1 MAYDPFKTDPIYQAV
16 RKAERANRMTVSSQ
30 QEIAG
35 DGMQLSGP
43 ITRMTP
49 DTMPTV
55 DPTFGTTQG
64 YSTAQRVGEG
74 VGSNVGAI
82 YGAGVTRSLSPLAG
96 AAIDVGINTLLGDT
110 PGYLESPSVEEGVKT
125 QTGGFSAT
133 KQYVQTPTGAIV
145 QYDPSME
152 EVDGQGKVETLTAAQ
167 AARRSPMGYTGADPR
182 TPLGAV
188 GQGVQSLATSM
199 VPLAGLIFG
208 KTVESPIGTPMALG
222 AGPLGVMVHD
232 RMYETHANIE
242 KGLPG
247 NFGMQ
252 IGNRYVTYNAN
263 DQYIGGKFGET
274 VGLRKAKTAGL
285 NMTTE
290 QFQRIYGANAGF
302 DPRTVD
308 WTNSRPGELKGEV
321 LNGFV
326 QGQGGFT
333 SNGEFV
339 DSQGRISNSISG
351 KPLDRYIDNAMV
363 DAATAMSAL
372 EALEAKA
379 EAVKD
384 DFLFA
389 ESKSEYYSKKADT
402 LRQRIADGDYGAPE
416 PTGRGFQGKRVDSRG
431 NTVNYNLDSDPETSS
446 PTTEAQDQRA
456 SEEAQD
462 SVDNSTPDQREEE
475 EDQDSTDNEYAEGG
489 FVQKKAVGG
498 PIEEQVGGPVGFVN
512 GKTPDEVSPQ
522 KAIADDVEGSV
533 PEGTFVINAPAVERA
548 GSSDIRKML
557 VNAIQEAK
565 AQGIDLSGSGV
576 KMDSEEAVSVA
587 VSEGEVLVPPVL
599 ARIIGYDRLEKI
611 NKRGEAE
618 VAKRQQEAE
627 AQQQNQQNAPQPMM
641 ARGGGFI
648 SKS

>member
-1 MAYDPFKTDPIYQAV
+1 MAYNNPFDLDPISQVV
-16 RKAERANRMTVSSQ
+16 RQAERNNRMTISSQ
-30 QEIAG
+30 QEIRG
-35 DGMQLSGP
+35 DGTG

-49 DTMPTV
+49 DVMSAPE
-55 DPTFGTTQG
+55 PTFGTTRG
-64 YSTAQRVGEG
+64 YGTTQRVGEG
-74 VGSNVGAI
+74 VGSNVSAI
-82 YGAGVTRSLSPLAG
+82 YGAGVTRSFAPLAG
-96 AAIDVGINTLLGDT
+96 AAVDIGINTLLGDT
-110 PGYLESPSVEEGVKT
+110 PGYLEGPDIEGGVRT

-133 KQYVQTPTGAIV
+133 KQYVQTASGAIV
-145 QYDPSME
+145 EYDPSME
-152 EVDGQGKVETLTAAQ
+152 EVDGQGKVSTLTAAQ

-188 GQGVQSLATSM
+188 GQGVQALATSAI
-199 VPLAGLIFG
+199 PLAGMIFG

-222 AGPLGVMVHD
+222 AGPLGTMVHD

-274 VGLRKAKTAGL
+274 LGLREAKTAGL
-285 NMTTE
+285 NMSTE

-308 WTNSRPGELKGEV
+308 WTSSKPGELKGEV

-326 QGQGGFT
+326 RGQGGFT
-333 SNGEFV
+333 ANNEFV
-339 DSQGRISNSISG
+339 DSQGRIVNSVSG
-351 KPLDRYIDNAMV
+351 KPLDRYIDSAMV
-363 DAATAMSAL
+363 DAKTAMSAL

-379 EAVKD
+379 EAVKG

-389 ESKSEYYSKKADT
+389 ESKSKYYSGKAEK
-402 LRQRIADGDYGAPE
+402 LRERISRGDYRAPD
-416 PTGRGFQGKRVDSRG
+416 PQSPGFQGKRVDSRG
-431 NTVNYNLDSDPETSS
+431 NTVNFNLNSDSETSS
-446 PTTEAQDQRA
+446 QTRETEEETSPTTGELTSQA
-456 SEEAQD
+456 E
-462 SVDNSTPDQREEE
+462 REEE
-475 EDQDSTDNEYAEGG
+475 DKSTEGGYGYAEGG
-489 FVQKKAVGG
+489 FVQKKADGG
-498 PIEEQVGGPVGFVN
+498 PIEEQVGGPAGFVN
-512 GKTPDEVSPQ
+512 GKTPEEVSPQ

-557 VNAIQEAK
+557 VNAIAEAK
-565 AQGIDLSGSGV
+565 AQGIDLSGSGAT
-576 KMDSEEAVSVA
+576 MDSEEAVSVA

-618 VAKRQQEAE
+618 VQRRAQEAE
-627 AQQQNQQNAPQPMM
+627 QSQDQQLAY
-641 ARGGGFI
+641 AKSGGFI
-648 SKS
+648 SQPA